1 MRKSVLI
8 LLVTTVVAFSASWT
22 IGPGGLSGWPGL
34 PCSDVLEAGLL
45 RAGIGIEYIDT
56 DNGSILRI
64 PLKACWGVTEGLE
77 AGAVIPVVPVDDPYD
92 GSVMGD
98 ITLSG
103 GWLYEKARGG
113 TTLKFTGRLTLPTGE
128 KHRDT
133 GAELAFGGVSSTTFR
148 DFRLSMSAEYALNG
162 GRNPFDDTVA
172 DVMYF
177 AAGGSSFVT
186 PDILLYA
193 GMNGS
198 TSSVFMAGAGAQ
210 YLLDDNLALDGGINI
225 GLTDFENFELYTGV
239 SWTGEGF

>member
-1 MRKSVLI
+1 MRRYVLI
-8 LLVTTVVAFSASWT
+8 LLITTAAAFSASWS

-34 PCSDVLEAGLL
+34 PCSDILEVGLL
-45 RAGIGIEYIDT
+45 KAGIGIEYIDT

-77 AGAVIPVVPVDDPYD
+77 AGAVIPVVPVDSPFG

-133 GAELAFGGVSSTTFR
+133 GAELAFGGVSSATFR

-162 GRNPFDDTVA
+162 GRNPFDDAIT

-177 AAGGSSFVT
+177 TAGGSSFVT
-186 PDILLYA
+186 SDILIYA

-198 TSSVFMAGAGAQ
+198 TSPVFKVGAGAQ
-210 YLLDDNLALDGGINI
+210 YLLYENLAVDGGLNI
-225 GLTDFENFELYTGV
+225 GLDGIENFELYTGV